1 MVLISRRKPHF
12 FSKKTHHFGSPA
24 VRFSGR
30 LFNQKPLR
38 RALWREG
45 SSCGEEP
52 LIQKPSYGRVVM
64 VGPCPKISV
73 VEDVTHAGH
82 VDECEKSQGIPCC
95 TPLMIIPVAIPEVCP
110 EIFLNLCWLWK
121 MLASTVSF
129 AWFFWT
135 GFSGNL
141 SFASLAGWQPSI
153 FIAKSCVVMNPIP
166 VNDSISAGF
175 IWSSNAGHTHFP
187 LSTDTRWAPDSSYKW
202 SYGAP
207 INGLINK
214 WLTVLMS
221 P

>member
-1 MVLISRRKPHF
+1 MSGELLNFRGVIRNGPPKLTPQKSKNFHSSQIFPMVLISRRKPHF

-45 SSCGEEP
+45 SSCGEEI

-64 VGPCPKISV
+64 LGPCPKISV

-110 EIFLNLCWLWK
+110 EIFLNLCWL
-121 MLASTVSF
+121 
-129 AWFFWT
+129 
-135 GFSGNL
+135 
-141 SFASLAGWQPSI
+141 
-153 FIAKSCVVMNPIP
+153 
-166 VNDSISAGF
+166 
-175 IWSSNAGHTHFP
+175 
-187 LSTDTRWAPDSSYKW
+187 
-202 SYGAP
+202 
-207 INGLINK
+207 
-214 WLTVLMS
+214 
-221 P
+221 